1 VGEGLVFCCVRAE
14 GGQRRCVRD
23 ARYDFTPNYYGSKG
37 FQMKILKQLLV
48 SIFGKGK
55 KSIYGEIQSPIDENV
70 YKRNKK
76 QAKVFFNWYINE
88 IPTRVQILSD
98 YVRSSPEFSS
108 WQANLLVE
116 SLDDL
121 GKWFCKQVETRPR
134 SEEEISDIR
143 KRAPALF
150 DAVGIPQDELTGKTF
165 SLAIDIGMYLSQ
177 IMQKNVKNAEWVL
190 ITKGRK
196 SNNFNHP
203 VLSTG
208 GILKFN
214 PTYLMVT
221 YSYGIARGTK
231 KPEGLRELYEIWKDI
246 LLDL

>member
-1 VGEGLVFCCVRAE
+1 MGEGLVFCCVGDGKVK
-14 GGQRRCVRD
+14 GGASGTHPTTIIMDQRH
-23 ARYDFTPNYYGSKG
+23 

-55 KSIYGEIQSPIDENV
+55 KSIYRVIQSPIDENV
-70 YKRNKK
+70 YKLNKK

-88 IPTRVQILSD
+88 IPTRIQILAD
-98 YVRSSPEFSS
+98 YVRSSPEFSG
-108 WQANLLVE
+108 WQENMLVE

-134 SEEEISDIR
+134 SEVEISDIR

-150 DAVGIPQDELTGKTF
+150 DAVGIPQDELTGKTI

-177 IMQKNVKNAEWVL
+177 IMQKNVENAKWVQK
-190 ITKGRK
+190 TTAKR
-196 SNNFNHP
+196 SVNFNLP

-208 GILKFN
+208 GRMVFN
-214 PTYLMVT
+214 PTHLMIT
-221 YSYGIARGTK
+221 YAYGIARGTK